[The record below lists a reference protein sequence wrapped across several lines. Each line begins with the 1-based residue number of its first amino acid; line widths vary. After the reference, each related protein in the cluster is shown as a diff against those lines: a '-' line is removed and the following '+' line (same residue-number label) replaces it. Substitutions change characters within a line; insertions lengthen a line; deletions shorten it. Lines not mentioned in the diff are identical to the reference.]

1 MSFASISKS
10 IVNIFIL
17 TIEQMTMCNVKGVAS
32 IDVPTENYHPTAVP
46 LSSAE
51 HFSIFQLI
59 VFVFPACNFTVL
71 VQSHCSKKAAG
82 FSEKA
87 LINLRQ
93 TVSN

>member
-46 LSSAE
+46 LSSME
-51 HFSIFQLI
+51 RFSIFQLI
-59 VFVFPACNFTVL
+59 VLVLLSATLAFWFTLTIFISFVVGL
-71 VQSHCSKKAAG
+71 
-82 FSEKA
+82 
-87 LINLRQ
+87 L
-93 TVSN
+93 